1 MKVFIFD
8 LLAYGKHF
16 DQYKATKYL
25 PYPLANDH
33 YDREV
38 AAQTY
43 EDHLRAVSYTHL
55 TLPTNREV

>member
-38 AAQTY
+38 AADTY
-43 EDHLRAVSYTHL
+43 EQHLQAW
-55 TLPTNREV
+55 